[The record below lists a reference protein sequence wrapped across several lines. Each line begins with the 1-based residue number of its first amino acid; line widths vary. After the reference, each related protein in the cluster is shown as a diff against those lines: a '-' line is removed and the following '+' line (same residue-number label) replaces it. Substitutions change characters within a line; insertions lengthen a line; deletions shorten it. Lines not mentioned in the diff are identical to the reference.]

1 MKDVFDYVDK
11 HAPEFVRDLQTL
23 LRQPSI
29 SAQNKGVED
38 TARMVE
44 RMFSSVGARVQ
55 VLRIGGAAPLVT
67 AEIPGAQE
75 RTLLFYN
82 HYDVQPPE
90 PLDAWRHDPF
100 GAEIDGGRIYARGA
114 ADNKGDLAARVRAA
128 EAFIKVRGELP
139 VTLKFVVE
147 GEEEI
152 GSPTLDRYAKEHPE
166 AFRADA
172 CVWETGSR
180 DEEGRL
186 EVTLGCKG
194 LCYAHIEVEGG
205 SHDLHSSLAAVAP
218 NPAWRLVWALS
229 SLKNERE
236 EILIPGF
243 YEDVQQPNQAE
254 IELVEKLTT
263 SSDRLARS
271 FGINGFVL
279 GLAGKDVLRRL
290 YFEPT
295 CNVCGLSSGY
305 EGPGSKTVLPSKAVA
320 KLDMRLVPN
329 QEPEDIARKFEAY
342 LSAKGCGDFRVTWLG
357 AERPVRTDP
366 ESRIVKVIKE
376 AGLELTG
383 KEPSLYPTSP
393 GTGPMYQVAAQ
404 FGTPAVGVG
413 VANPESRV
421 HGPDEN
427 IRVSDFLEGVKF
439 IALVLERFAG

>member
-1 MKDVFDYVDK
+1 MKDVFDYVDR
-11 HAPEFVRDLQTL
+11 HAPEFVRELQAL
-23 LRQPSI
+23 LRQPSV
-29 SAQNKGVED
+29 SAQGTGVED

-55 VLRIGGAAPLVT
+55 VFRIEGAAPLVT

-75 RTLLFYN
+75 QTVLFYN

-90 PLDAWRHDPF
+90 PLGMWRHDPF
-100 GAEIDGGRIYARGA
+100 GAEIDGGKLYARGA

-128 EAFIKVRGELP
+128 EAFLKVRGGLP
-139 VTLKFVVE
+139 VTVKFIVE

-152 GSPTLDRYAKEHPE
+152 GSPNLDRYAREHPE

-172 CVWETGSR
+172 CIWETGGR
-180 DEEGRL
+180 DEDGRL

-218 NPAWRLVWALS
+218 NPAWRLLWALN

-243 YEDVQQPNQAE
+243 YDDVRRPSPADAAL
-254 IELVEKLTT
+254 IEKLPT
-263 SSDRLARS
+263 SSERLAKT
-271 FGINGFVL
+271 FGIDRFVL
-279 GLAGKDVLRRL
+279 DLSGKEVLRRL

-295 CNVCGLSSGY
+295 CNVCGLSAGY
-305 EGPGSKTVLPSKAVA
+305 EGPGSKTVLPSKAAA
-320 KLDMRLVPN
+320 KLDMRLVPD
-329 QEPEDIARKFEAY
+329 QRPDDIAKKFEEY
-342 LSAKGCGDFRVTWLG
+342 LRAKGYCDFRVTWLG
-357 AERPVRTDP
+357 AERPARTDP
-366 ESRIVKVIKE
+366 DSRIVRVIKE
-376 AGLELTG
+376 AGAELFG
-383 KEPSLYPTSP
+383 KEPLLYPTSP

-413 VANPESRV
+413 ISNPESRV

-427 IRVSDFLEGVKF
+427 IRVSDFLDGIKF
-439 IALVLERFAG
+439 MALVLERFAG